1 MTLFDRIKAI
11 RDISGENH
19 WTRRFSAE
27 MTYMSTLSS
36 TKNGEYDA
44 RIAEAADYVL
54 SKKAENG
61 AVTKADVLEA
71 EKMLEDLSAE
81 AKKLKVICAAHAHI
95 DMNWMWGYQETAA
108 VTVDTFRT
116 MLDLMNEYPEYK
128 FSQSQASTYKI
139 IEDNAPEM
147 LDEIKKR
154 IHEGRWELT
163 ASTWVET
170 DKNMPNGE
178 SLSRHILYT
187 KKYLSKLFDIDPDS
201 LRIDFEPDT
210 FGHNIATPEIC
221 QNGGV
226 DYYYHCRGNEAQQ
239 DVYLWRAKSGKEIL
253 VFRDPH
259 FYCNGVGEGS
269 FDNIP
274 LFCRKNGVD
283 TFLYV
288 YGVGD
293 HGGGPTR
300 CDINAIIDDAAFPLY
315 PTIKFGT
322 FAEFFAEMERFR
334 STLPV
339 VDHELNYIFTGC
351 YTTQTRIKMANRIAE
366 DRAYDSEMLSA
377 AANVLTGAHSK
388 TAIYEKA
395 WRDILFN
402 HFHDILPG
410 SGVILTREYALGKFQ
425 EALAA
430 INTNAN
436 TAMRDIAD
444 AIDTSSIKFDEDLGT
459 RSQGGGVGFMDSGK
473 GWRFP
478 QTERGRGSVR
488 AIHLFNS
495 TMYNRHEAVEVVVW
509 DYNYDLGRAYF
520 TDSEGNEVRSE
531 VCEGGNGYW
540 GHTYTRFVIDAK
552 IPALGYATYILKL
565 REYDSIG
572 NLTNA
577 YVPSDNRQDHIADTP
592 CVLENSKIKAVFDP
606 HTFVI
611 TELTDKETGRT
622 IADSEHPTA
631 IFRYII
637 ENPRFGMTS
646 WRVGPYMNITNLNRD
661 GNTVR
666 LTDYGI
672 TGMRRWLRYKIGF
685 SKSNINVLVE
695 LKGESSTLSFHV
707 DVDWHEVGN
716 GNGIPQL
723 NFYLPVTYKAEK
735 FTYDIPL
742 GTIERG
748 DIPHDVPGN
757 SFMRIGDEDRAA
769 YIVTETKYGFRGH
782 DNAGALTLIRSSYD
796 PDPYPELGQ
805 HQINFGVGICS
816 SAEQKREAFTFCH
829 PVSFNSDLGHKGTL
843 PLTGSLVKIDGDIA
857 ETVMLSG
864 IKNAEN
870 GGLVVRLSEIG
881 GNGGKVKLTI
891 SSLARAP
898 KTAALVDITEQ
909 HEYAK
914 CDIDGHTVSFEM
926 KPYTMATVL
935 IKE

>member
-1 MTLFDRIKAI
+1 
-11 RDISGENH
+11 
-19 WTRRFSAE
+19 
-27 MTYMSTLSS
+27 
-36 TKNGEYDA
+36 
-44 RIAEAADYVL
+44 
-54 SKKAENG
+54 
-61 AVTKADVLEA
+61 
-71 EKMLEDLSAE
+71 
-81 AKKLKVICAAHAHI
+81 
-95 DMNWMWGYQETAA
+95 
-108 VTVDTFRT
+108 
-116 MLDLMNEYPEYK
+116 
-128 FSQSQASTYKI
+128 
-139 IEDNAPEM
+139 
-147 LDEIKKR
+147 
-154 IHEGRWELT
+154 
-163 ASTWVET
+163 
-170 DKNMPNGE
+170 
-178 SLSRHILYT
+178 
-187 KKYLSKLFDIDPDS
+187 
-201 LRIDFEPDT
+201 
-210 FGHNIATPEIC
+210 
-221 QNGGV
+221 
-226 DYYYHCRGNEAQQ
+226 
-239 DVYLWRAKSGKEIL
+239 
-253 VFRDPH
+253 
-259 FYCNGVGEGS
+259 
-269 FDNIP
+269 
-274 LFCRKNGVD
+274 
-283 TFLYV
+283 
-288 YGVGD
+288 
-293 HGGGPTR
+293 
-300 CDINAIIDDAAFPLY
+300 
-315 PTIKFGT
+315 
-322 FAEFFAEMERFR
+322 
-334 STLPV
+334 
-339 VDHELNYIFTGC
+339 
-351 YTTQTRIKMANRIAE
+351 
-366 DRAYDSEMLSA
+366 
-377 AANVLTGAHSK
+377 
-388 TAIYEKA
+388 
-395 WRDILFN
+395 
-402 HFHDILPG
+402 
-410 SGVILTREYALGKFQ
+410 
-425 EALAA
+425 
-430 INTNAN
+430 
-436 TAMRDIAD
+436 MRDIAD
-444 AIDTSSIKFDEDLGT
+444 AIDTSSIKFDEDLGA

-509 DYNYDLGRAYF
+509 DYNYDLGHAYF

-552 IPALGYATYILKL
+552 IPALGYATYILRL

-757 SFMRIGDEDRAA
+757 SSVESETRTERRTSLPKQNTASEDTTMQAHSLSSA
-769 YIVTETKYGFRGH
+769 HHTIPT
-782 DNAGALTLIRSSYD
+782 RS
-796 PDPYPELGQ
+796 PELGQ

-829 PVSFNSDLGHKGTL
+829 PYRSTPTSDIKVR
-843 PLTGSLVKIDGDIA
+843 SRSQA
-857 ETVMLSG
+857 LSS
-864 IKNAEN
+864 
-870 GGLVVRLSEIG
+870 R
-881 GNGGKVKLTI
+881 
-891 SSLARAP
+891 
-898 KTAALVDITEQ
+898 
-909 HEYAK
+909 
-914 CDIDGHTVSFEM
+914 
-926 KPYTMATVL
+926 
-935 IKE
+935 